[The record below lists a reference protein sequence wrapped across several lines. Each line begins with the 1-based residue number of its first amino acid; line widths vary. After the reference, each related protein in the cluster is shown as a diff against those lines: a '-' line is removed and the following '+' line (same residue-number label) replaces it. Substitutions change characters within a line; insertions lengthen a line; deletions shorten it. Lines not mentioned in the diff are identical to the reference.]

1 MDKHEIKFLKAKG
14 KRNHYGEEK
23 VYGIRKKSLS
33 TEIRQDQYLR
43 YIKKL

>member
-23 VYGIRKKSLS
+23 VYGIRKKIFVNRNQTGSIS
-33 TEIRQDQYLR
+33 QIY
-43 YIKKL
+43 KKL